1 MLTRPH
7 TVAIADW
14 SPRATLI
21 GYTALTYAISWSLWS
36 VWALSETGSTLTG
49 TALFVLGGLGP
60 FGASAIL
67 IRAADRSLRAWLRS
81 IFEVRIGLRYYALA
95 FTLPVALL
103 LGAAVIHVVL
113 FDGVVTLDL
122 LPGVLEYPLFLG
134 FVVLFGGG
142 LEEPGWRGYLLPTL
156 QETYSPLTAGF
167 LIGIVWAGWHLPL
180 VLIPGTI
187 QHTVPLGLY
196 LLQLVELSILLTW
209 ITNRVGGSV
218 LPAIL
223 LHAGA
228 NALLNYYP
236 IGSVAGATTI
246 LGLGLLVTAL
256 TVAVVA
262 LVTTAGTSL
271 GADRP
276 TR

>member
-1 MLTRPH
+1 MTRPH
-7 TVAIADW
+7 TVAVADW
-14 SPRATLI
+14 SPRAIFI

-36 VWALSETGSTLTG
+36 VLALSGTESTLTG
-49 TALFVLGGLGP
+49 PILFVLGGLGP
-60 FGASAIL
+60 FGASAVL
-67 IRAADRSLRAWLRS
+67 VRAGDRSVSAWLRS
-81 IFEVRIGLRYYALA
+81 IFEVRIALRYYALA
-95 FTLPVALL
+95 LALPVVLL
-103 LGAAVIHVVL
+103 LGAAVVHVVL
-113 FDGVVTLDL
+113 FDGVVTPDV

-134 FVVLFGGG
+134 FVALFGGG
-142 LEEPGWRGYLLPTL
+142 LEEPGWRGYLLPAL
-156 QETYSPLTAGF
+156 QKAYSPLTAGL

-180 VLIPGTI
+180 VFIPGTV
-187 QHTVPLGLY
+187 QHTLPLGLY

-228 NALLNYYP
+228 NAVLNYYP
-236 IGSVAGATTI
+236 IGSVTGATTI
-246 LGLGLLVTAL
+246 LGLGLLVTTL

-276 TR
+276 AR